1 MAVLKIP
8 FFFRVVKDDWGG
20 SPCLRVDRE
29 GGKRVLRKTRA
40 SFKDDV
46 LHGRRTTVSK
56 RCFKEERFLLES
68 SMAKRKATKRGG
80 KNPFLEL
87 KPKDK
92 AAKDKKTRNFT
103 FLYFIIALVAIIVIN
118 SYLSTAEVKTIPYS
132 EFKQDVT
139 KGLVSDV
146 IINSDSI
153 QGNLTENGKAVKFMT
168 ARVDDPDMI
177 KDLQKSN
184 VKFGGQYE
192 NKLFKGLI
200 SWVLPFVIIIVIWSF
215 LMRRMGGAPS
225 GVLNFGKSRGKIFGQ
240 NEITVT
246 FEDVADVEEAKEELK
261 EIIEFL
267 RTPQKFLNIGGKI
280 PKGILLVGAPGTG
293 KTLLAKAVAGEAKV
307 PFFSMSGSDFVEMFV
322 GVGAARVRDLFAQ
335 AQEKAPCII
344 FIDELDALGKARGLN
359 PLASHDEREQTLNQ
373 LLSEMDGFDTK
384 KGVII
389 MAATNRPEI
398 LDQALLRPGRFD
410 RHVLVDRPD
419 INGRQAILKVHS
431 KGVKI
436 AKDVDLSVVASRTPG
451 FVGADLAN
459 LVNEAALL
467 AARKGKSAVTSEE
480 FDEAIDRVL
489 AGLEKKKK
497 VMSRREKEI
506 VAYHET
512 GHALMASLL
521 RSTDPVHKIS
531 IIPRGIAAL
540 GYTMQRPTEDR
551 YLMTKQELLDR
562 LAVLLGGRVAEELI
576 FGEVSTGAH
585 DDLAKATDIAK
596 SMVKEFGM
604 SDRIG
609 HVTYEKERKSMFLDI
624 SPDAHSRDYS
634 EQTAREI
641 DNEIKRIVEDMYGKV
656 KETLSEKKGLLQ
668 EIAQILLDKE
678 VIDGEELRRLVR
690 EYSEREHPAPHDE
703 PEYPKEAD
711 RSH

>member
-1 MAVLKIP
+1 MARKG
-8 FFFRVVKDDWGG
+8 VV
-20 SPCLRVDRE
+20 R
-29 GGKRVLRKTRA
+29 RK
-40 SFKDDV
+40 
-46 LHGRRTTVSK
+46 GRR
-56 RCFKEERFLLES
+56 
-68 SMAKRKATKRGG
+68 
-80 KNPFLEL
+80 PFLDL
-87 KPKDK
+87 KGPEKSG
-92 AAKDKKTRNFT
+92 KDKKTRNFT
-103 FLYFIIALVAIIVIN
+103 FVYFIVAFIAIIIIN
-118 SYLSTAEVKTIPYS
+118 SYVSSSELKTIPYS
-132 EFKQDVT
+132 EFKQELAKGKVGDVT
-139 KGLVSDV
+139 V
-146 IINSDSI
+146 NSDTV
-153 QGNLTENGKAVKFMT
+153 QGTLSEADGKTVKFMA
-168 ARVDDPDMI
+168 ARVDDPDLV
-177 KDLQKSN
+177 KDLQKGN
-184 VKFGGQYE
+184 VKFTGQYE
-192 NKLFKGLI
+192 NKLLKGI
-200 SWVLPFVIIIVIWSF
+200 VSWALPLVAIIVIWNL
-215 LMRRMGGAPS
+215 LMRRMGGTPS
-225 GVLNFGKSRGKIFGQ
+225 SVLNFGKSRSRVFGQ
-240 NEITVT
+240 NEITVS

-267 RTPQKFLNIGGKI
+267 RTPQKFLNIGGRI

-373 LLSEMDGFDTK
+373 LLAEMDGFDTK

-398 LDQALLRPGRFD
+398 LDPALLRPGRFD

-419 INGRQAILKVHS
+419 INGREAILKVHCR
-431 KGVKI
+431 GVKV
-436 AKDVDLSVVASRTPG
+436 ANDVDLNLIAARTPG

-467 AARKGKSAVTSEE
+467 AARKGKSMVTNEE
-480 FDEAIDRVL
+480 FDEAIDRLL
-489 AGLEKKKK
+489 AGLEKKRK
-497 VMSRREKEI
+497 VMSRKEKEI

-521 RSTDPVHKIS
+521 LSTDPVHKIS

-551 YLMTKQELLDR
+551 YLMTKKELLDK
-562 LAVLLGGRVAEELI
+562 LAVLLGGRVAEEI
-576 FGEVSTGAH
+576 TFGEVSTGGH

-604 SDRIG
+604 SERVG
-609 HVTYEKERKSMFLDI
+609 HVAYEKERKSMFLDI
-624 SPDAHSRDYS
+624 NPDSQPKDYS
-634 EQTAREI
+634 EETAREI
-641 DNEIKRIVEDMYGKV
+641 DNEIKRIVETTYCSV
-656 KETLSEKKGLLQ
+656 RQTLGDKKPLLEQ
-668 EIAQILLDKE
+668 VAGILLEKE

-690 EYSEREHPAPHDE
+690 EYMEKERLEENDE
-703 PEYPKEAD
+703 PQLRKEAD
-711 RSH
+711 RSY

>member
-1 MAVLKIP
+1 MAQKTTSRWGSRIP
-8 FFFRVVKDDWGG
+8 FLDLKSQQKD
-20 SPCLRVDRE
+20 
-29 GGKRVLRKTRA
+29 
-40 SFKDDV
+40 
-46 LHGRRTTVSK
+46 
-56 RCFKEERFLLES
+56 
-68 SMAKRKATKRGG
+68 
-80 KNPFLEL
+80 
-87 KPKDK
+87 
-92 AAKDKKTRNFT
+92 AKDKKTRNFT
-103 FLYFIIALVAIIVIN
+103 FLYFIIAFVAIIVIN
-118 SYLSTAEVKTIPYS
+118 SYLSSSEVKTIPYS
-132 EFKQDVT
+132 EFKQELNKGRVADVT
-139 KGLVSDV
+139 VGQ
-146 IINSDSI
+146 DSV
-153 QGNLTENGKAVKFMT
+153 QGTLLEDGKSVKFTT
-168 ARVDDPDMI
+168 ARVDDPDLV
-177 KDLQKSN
+177 KDLQKN
-184 VKFGGQYE
+184 DVKYTGQYE
-192 NKLFKGLI
+192 NKVLRGII
-200 SWVLPFVIIIVIWSF
+200 SWVLPFVIIIVVWNL
-215 LMRRMGGAPS
+215 LMKRMGGAPS
-225 GVLNFGKSRGKIFGQ
+225 SVLNFGKSRSKIFGQ

-293 KTLLAKAVAGEAKV
+293 KTLLARAVAGEAKV

-373 LLSEMDGFDTK
+373 LLAEMDGFDTK

-398 LDQALLRPGRFD
+398 LDPALLRPGRFD

-419 INGRQAILKVHS
+419 INGREAILKVHS
-431 KGVKI
+431 RGVKV
-436 AKDVDLSVVASRTPG
+436 AGDVDLKVIAARTPG

-467 AARKGKSAVTSEE
+467 AARKGKTQVTGEE
-480 FDEAIDRVL
+480 FDEAIDRML
-489 AGLEKKKK
+489 AGLEKRKK
-497 VMSRREKEI
+497 VMSRKEKEI

-521 RSTDPVHKIS
+521 QTTDPVHKIS

-551 YLMTKQELLDR
+551 YLMTRKELLDK
-562 LAVLLGGRVAEELI
+562 LAMLLGGRVAEEII

-604 SDRIG
+604 SDEIG
-609 HVTYEKERKSMFLDI
+609 HITYEKERKSMFLDI
-624 SPDAHSRDYS
+624 NSDSHSKDYS

-641 DNEIKRIVEDMYGKV
+641 DNEVKRIVENRYADV
-656 KETLSEKKGLLQ
+656 KRTLGEDKPLLQ
-668 EIAQILLDKE
+668 KIAEILLEKE
-678 VIDGEELRRLVR
+678 VIEGEELRRLVK
-690 EYSEREHPAPHDE
+690 EYSEEKAHFQENKERFQENDE
-703 PEYPKEAD
+703 PEYRKEAD